1 MCQTPYRTQDPFI
14 CNVTLKGSVFIC
26 AHMQVCVCCFVIG
39 IEKLHLPLHITG
51 GSQIY
56 I

>member
-1 MCQTPYRTQDPFI
+1 M
-14 CNVTLKGSVFIC
+14 C
-26 AHMQVCVCCFVIG
+26 AHIQLCEFVIG
-39 IEKLHLPLHITG
+39 IEKLHLPLNITG